1 MGSKRHWE
9 LGSPHGFLPFSC
21 LILVAFPFS
30 QFWLYLWLW
39 CCTQM
44 TASYARRKL
53 CPRGSASFSGLCRH
67 PHSHAHIY
75 TRTNE
80 NNKKKS
86 LKSNLHPGTLHVC
99 DSCAALSSC
108 ETPSSGNRV
117 CLSLFYCLWDPIP
130 HPGLGKCLVL
140 LFPWETWM
148 RSGLVGNR
156 VWGEETGREG
166 GRETCGWDVYV
177 NTWISKC
184 ILKNF

>member
-1 MGSKRHWE
+1 MA
-9 LGSPHGFLPFSC
+9 SC
-21 LILVAFPFS
+21 LSLVSSWSPSPSHSSGFICDCDVVLRWQHPMQEENCAPGALQAF
-30 QFWLYLWLW
+30 L
-39 CCTQM
+39 
-44 TASYARRKL
+44 ASADTRIHTHTYTPARMK
-53 CPRGSASFSGLCRH
+53 
-67 PHSHAHIY
+67 II
-75 TRTNE
+75 
-80 NNKKKS
+80 KKKS